1 MPAVAEQFAEM
12 LAAAGAKRIYGIVG
26 DSLNGLTDAIRKQ
39 GRISTDYPV
48 CPFLTALNQRRSKM
62 LMTILGALLIIVPAI
77 QMASASEHHARRAH
91 APWDFRG
98 SYNRLN
104 RPSIDELQ
112 ERRNIENFGFSG
124 RDPSRPGGWDP
135 SLNPPS

>member
-1 MPAVAEQFAEM
+1 M
-12 LAAAGAKRIYGIVG
+12 R
-26 DSLNGLTDAIRKQ
+26 
-39 GRISTDYPV
+39 
-48 CPFLTALNQRRSKM
+48 
-62 LMTILGALLIIVPAI
+62 MTILGALLIIVPAI

-91 APWDFRG
+91 DPWDFRR
-98 SYNRLN
+98 SYNQLN

-135 SLNPPS
+135 SLAPPS

>member
-1 MPAVAEQFAEM
+1 M
-12 LAAAGAKRIYGIVG
+12 R
-26 DSLNGLTDAIRKQ
+26 
-39 GRISTDYPV
+39 
-48 CPFLTALNQRRSKM
+48 
-62 LMTILGALLIIVPAI
+62 MTILGALLITVAAI

-91 APWDFRG
+91 DPWDFRG